1 MEQKQ
6 LTPIKAIRAKCLDC
20 CCDSN
25 NEVKYCTVTHCALWP
40 YRLGR
45 NPYRQ
50 ELTQEEKARRAEL
63 AKQARENIG
72 KKQETTLGV

>member
-1 MEQKQ
+1 MEQRQ

-25 NEVKYCTVTHCALWP
+25 NEVKCCTVTQCALWP

-63 AKQARENIG
+63 AKKARENIG